1 MDKRKKYL
9 SLCISLITLSFF
21 CLTGCGKEKTTGE
34 ESYSVNEVTA
44 MRVNADTWN
53 TDIMVS
59 ADENIHIHFDGSISN
74 GEEKPSTSL
83 QNGILSVTQQGN
95 SEGLQDQIS
104 LGKKGQI
111 TIYLPSE
118 CNIPLTLENGMGD
131 IEIDSI
137 STQEFSL
144 NNSSGYATISSV
156 TADNMKISS
165 GSGDITIKQ
174 GSADE
179 IKIETSSGY
188 VQINETVLN
197 HAEVTTKSGETTIS
211 KVKPETNLTIQ
222 SGSGDINLT
231 YQSKPE
237 SLEFAV
243 TSGSKDITTNFDGA
257 TYSRETSESRQG
269 VIGKGEFSLKVNS
282 DSGTVVIK

>member
-9 SLCISLITLSFF
+9 SLCISLITLSVF

-34 ESYSVNEVTA
+34 ESYSINEVTA

-118 CNIPLTLENGMGD
+118 CNIPLTLENGIVSFG
-131 IEIDSI
+131 
-137 STQEFSL
+137 
-144 NNSSGYATISSV
+144 
-156 TADNMKISS
+156 
-165 GSGDITIKQ
+165 
-174 GSADE
+174 
-179 IKIETSSGY
+179 
-188 VQINETVLN
+188 
-197 HAEVTTKSGETTIS
+197 
-211 KVKPETNLTIQ
+211 
-222 SGSGDINLT
+222 
-231 YQSKPE
+231 
-237 SLEFAV
+237 
-243 TSGSKDITTNFDGA
+243 
-257 TYSRETSESRQG
+257 
-269 VIGKGEFSLKVNS
+269 
-282 DSGTVVIK
+282 